1 MVEAD
6 GCKPSESG
14 IAPRDTNKTDC
25 CRVLKVAGPEVIK
38 DGRTGKRVLEREFGQ
53 ALSVPS
59 GARQLDFQKLALFT
73 EPSKP
78 LVC

>member
-14 IAPRDTNKTDC
+14 IARQDTNKSDC
-25 CRVLKVAGPEVIK
+25 CRALKVAGPEVIK
-38 DGRTGKRVLEREFGQ
+38 DDWTRKQVLEREFGQ

-59 GARQLDFQKLALFT
+59 GARQLDFQKLALFA
-73 EPSKP
+73 
-78 LVC
+78 